1 MAAGIDIAIDAR
13 SLELLEFPTIQA
25 RLAGRA
31 SFDGGAAL
39 AREVMPSGDPEVV
52 RRLRRETEEAFALE
66 EQAVTGPGGAFDLRD
81 GIALVAR
88 GGVLDVVDLERLD
101 ATIAVAVEI
110 RVAVGAHREQA
121 PGLAERLEVGVQ
133 PAALSGLVA
142 ALERTL
148 DRRGGI
154 LDSAS
159 PELGEYRRRASAA
172 RRDAADMLRRL
183 VTRLGAHLQ
192 ETFTTERGGRPVLA
206 VKASSRSAVPGIVHD
221 TSASGG
227 TLFVE
232 PLELIEA
239 NNRLREYEAMEAAEI
254 ERILGEMAER
264 VRQVASELT
273 SAIDALAGHDLALA
287 RARLS
292 YEWQGCVVEDAREPE
307 LAGARHPLLDP
318 QRAVPIDLDLR
329 GIRALVISGPNT
341 GGKTVALKTL
351 GMLAALSQ
359 CGLRVPAKTARLPVF
374 DRILADIGDE
384 QSIALSLSTFSAHVR
399 RLSEIIAGA
408 GHRSLVLLDEIAAGT
423 DPDEGGP
430 LAQAIIE
437 RLVGAGACVLVTTHL
452 GSLKEW
458 AVAYPEAEN
467 AAVAIDPAT
476 LRPRYAISIGSYGA
490 SHALDIAE
498 SLGLP
503 EAVIASARSA
513 ISPGRQQSDALI
525 RAAARSQAQADVEQL
540 RAEEEHA
547 AAAQARRDAVR
558 LRDELE
564 ARIARHRARLQ
575 ADRDEVRAQAR
586 TDLAAASSEL
596 AELREQ
602 IRAARRSETQRRRA
616 VDQSAG
622 AGDVRSRD
630 RFLAAA
636 SDAERRAQAVLGD
649 SAVPAEHLAAVGDAV
664 RDATMG
670 FRGVVVAVE
679 GDVAVVQGDR
689 ARLRVPL
696 RRLVAEVRGQRPAT
710 APPRLQEVRPPVVAA
725 PAQLDVRG
733 ERAAEACAQVRAAVD
748 AAAIAGRDRLLVV
761 HGIGTGALRAAVRE
775 ELTRHPLVD
784 RVDPAPPKEGGDG
797 ATYAVLESS

>member
-1 MAAGIDIAIDAR
+1 MAAGIDTAIDAR

-39 AREVMPSGDPEVV
+39 AREVVPSGDPEVV

-66 EQAVTGPGGAFDLRD
+66 EQAVTGPGGASDLRD
-81 GIALVAR
+81 GIGLVAR

-101 ATIAVAVEI
+101 ATIAVAVEV
-110 RVAVGAHREQA
+110 RAAVGAHREQA
-121 PGLAERLEVGVQ
+121 PELAERLEVGVQ
-133 PAALSGLVA
+133 PAALSNLVA

-154 LDSAS
+154 RDSAS

-172 RRDAADMLRRL
+172 RRDASDMLRRL
-183 VTRLGAHLQ
+183 ATRLGAHLQ
-192 ETFTTERGGRPVLA
+192 ETFTTQRGGRPVLA

-221 TSASGG
+221 TSASGN

-232 PLELIEA
+232 PLEL
-239 NNRLREYEAMEAAEI
+239 
-254 ERILGEMAER
+254 LGEMAER

-273 SAIDALAGHDLALA
+273 SAIEALAGHDLALA

-307 LAGARHPLLDP
+307 LVGARHPLLDP
-318 QRAVPIDLDLR
+318 HRAVPIDLDLR

-359 CGLRVPAKTARLPVF
+359 CGLRAPAKTARLPVF

-458 AVAYPEAEN
+458 AVAYPGAEN

-525 RAAARSQAQADVEQL
+525 RAAAKAQAQADVEL
-540 RAEEEHA
+540 ARAKEEHA
-547 AAAQARRDAVR
+547 AAAQARRDAAR

-564 ARIARHRARLQ
+564 ARIARNRARLQ
-575 ADRDEVRAQAR
+575 ADRDEVRAQAV

-602 IRAARRSETQRRRA
+602 IRAARRSEAQRRTS

-622 AGDVRSRD
+622 ADDVRSRD

-636 SDAERRAQAVLGD
+636 SDAERRAQEVFGD
-649 SAVPAEHLAAVGDAV
+649 SVVPAEHLAGVGDAV
-664 RDATMG
+664 RDAVMG

-696 RRLVAEVRGQRPAT
+696 GRLVADVRGQRPAT
-710 APPRLQEVRPPVVAA
+710 APPPLQEVRPPVVAV